1 MSLIFT
7 CQASDLSKF
16 KLVKALIIPAT
27 FLKALLNRSESH
39 PTLLTLKYESN
50 FKSPLLKSTTP
61 ELFSLKIIYSLNYK

>member
-1 MSLIFT
+1 
-7 CQASDLSKF
+7 
-16 KLVKALIIPAT
+16 
-27 FLKALLNRSESH
+27 LLNRSESH